1 MSAPHTD
8 LTPTA
13 LTDPGMRGAVRVI
26 GGAGTG
32 KSTLLIQ
39 AAAAHIAAG
48 TDPESVLLLT
58 GSARL
63 GTQARAAIT
72 SALLRSRQPRG
83 RSRTVGPHRAFV
95 CVRDPASGGAA
106 QG

>member
-8 LTPTA
+8 LTPAA
-13 LTDPGMRGAVRVI
+13 LTDPAMRGAVRVI

-32 KSTLLIQ
+32 KSSLLIQ

-72 SALLRSRQPRG
+72 SALLGAGNRAG
-83 RSRTVGPHRAFV
+83 RPRTVGPHRALV
-95 CVRDPASGGAA
+95 CVRGAASGGAA